1 MGLSQISQ
9 ETVSR
14 KGTKREPETQ
24 RQHLEHNKDLLAE
37 AHSLIFP
44 EKAHANPP
52 FLQQHNED
60 EADENDA
67 AVFKAKGSEKRRWRR
82 DGKRKAC
89 AEQQP
94 ACIRRRPCCQR

>member
-52 FLQQHNED
+52 FLERSQRVRIHTAVQHVYLAGNLHERALNARLPLRHTFLQSQQ
-60 EADENDA
+60 
-67 AVFKAKGSEKRRWRR
+67 GLLI
-82 DGKRKAC
+82 G
-89 AEQQP
+89 
-94 ACIRRRPCCQR
+94 